1 MTNKVPNEKMTA
13 SERER
18 QREARLAIIRSVLE
32 EGVGEASSAQSGAPT
47 TMETLSDLFQATV
60 SLQDAHKNLYDAHAE
75 AEASYENFQLTF
87 SQLSELYKP
96 PSLPASPVRN
106 PNSCG
111 TPRTGNSSGVPP
123 LSVDKVRFP
132 LTQPP
137 TPQTPK
143 KTQLVSPTAQTG
155 AIPFNVNAPSPEY
168 ATPTRRIASELE
180 VPEEMEP
187 LGKKLGYR
195 AYVVYNGQN
204 GCHGVYTHWLE
215 SQKGLRDGVFY
226 VRGDQGTRLLKG
238 FNSLEDAQRSYTEIK
253 ESGILSLFQNP
264 VDRRREKFV
273 VVKGLWP
280 GIYRDWASLLRE
292 GLGYRGGLVERHIA
306 NDAEADQIFRGFVAQ
321 GMVEVLHADV

>member
-1 MTNKVPNEKMTA
+1 MTA

-18 QREARLAIIRSVLE
+18 QREAQLAIIRSVLE
-32 EGVGEASSAQSGAPT
+32 EGVGEASSAQPGAPT
-47 TMETLSDLFQATV
+47 TMEALSDLFQATV

-75 AEASYENFQLTF
+75 AEASYDNFQLTF

-111 TPRTGNSSGVPP
+111 TPRTGNSSRVPP
-123 LSVDKVRFP
+123 PSVDKP
-132 LTQPP
+132 L

-143 KTQLVSPTAQTG
+143 KTQLVSPTAQTAMSG
-155 AIPFNVNAPSPEY
+155 AIPFNVNPGASPSPEY

-226 VRGDQGTRLLKG
+226 VRGDQATRLLKG
-238 FNSLEDAQRSYTEIK
+238 FNSLEDAQQSYAEIK

-273 VVKGLWP
+273 VVKGLRP
-280 GIYRDWASLLRE
+280 GLRFLEKDWDIE
-292 GLGYRGGLVERHIA
+292 GVWW
-306 NDAEADQIFRGFVAQ
+306 NVT
-321 GMVEVLHADV
+321 